1 MDKAVEIHGRLVDLE
16 EVLVVEIFGFWTLS
30 GKDHLH
36 GFVEVLNLLSET
48 VEIEIVA
55 DVVLVYFYKEFV
67 AFEVAEPGDPACA
80 AFRVIVV
87 VKIVCIGLN

>member
-1 MDKAVEIHGRLVDLE
+1 
-16 EVLVVEIFGFWTLS
+16 
-30 GKDHLH
+30 
-36 GFVEVLNLLSET
+36 LNLLTET

-80 AFRVIVV
+80 AFRIIVV
-87 VKIVCIGLN
+87 VEVFCIGLN